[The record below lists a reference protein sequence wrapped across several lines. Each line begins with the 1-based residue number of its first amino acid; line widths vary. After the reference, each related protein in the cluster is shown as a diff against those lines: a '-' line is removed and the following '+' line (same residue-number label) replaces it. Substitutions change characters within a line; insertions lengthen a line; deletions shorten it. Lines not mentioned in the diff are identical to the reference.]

1 MKTERVDAYAFI
13 YAYAD
18 VNDMLQESVFTV
30 IDKIRGEFEEN
41 HEGDDE
47 EAAFNEAE
55 YIALYM
61 KAYLAMKKQGID
73 LEVKRTMKTE
83 NMDFILAC
91 ADWDLISLC

>member
-1 MKTERVDAYAFI
+1 MTTEFI

-41 HEGDDE
+41 HEGDNE
-47 EAAFNEAE
+47 ESFFNEEE
-55 YIALYM
+55 YMTLYM
-61 KAYLAMKKQGID
+61 EAYNSMKEFGLDWEI
-73 LEVKRTMKTE
+73 KRTMRTE

-91 ADWDLISLC
+91 ADWDLISIW